1 VLSLG
6 LGLIA
11 AFAWAVHDICVRF
24 VSQRGGILPALCAV
38 LIVGTLVMAPV
49 SLLSDDWGQM
59 TGRAY
64 ALALLSGAIFTLGYV
79 GLYNAFRIGPVR
91 LVAPIIGAYPV
102 LTIAY
107 AVLAGQTVP
116 LDHWLAVGMVITG
129 VGIVGALSDA
139 ADSGGSKRAAILWAM
154 MGGAGFALTFA
165 IGQTASHAGAE
176 VPVILITRL
185 SAVALAVL
193 LLFATGRAA
202 LPKRSAWPLL
212 ALMGLLDCIALG
224 VVIAASGF
232 ERPEFASV
240 AASTF
245 GMLTVVL
252 AWAFLRERMTT
263 GQWGGVVLT
272 FAAIGYLAL

>member
-1 VLSLG
+1 MLSLG

-11 AFAWAVHDICVRF
+11 ALAWAVHDICVRF

-38 LIVGTLVMAPV
+38 LIVGTLLMAPA
-49 SLLSDDWGQM
+49 SMLSDDWGQM
-59 TGRAY
+59 TARAY
-64 ALALLSGAIFTLGYV
+64 MLAMLSGAIFTLGYV

-107 AVLAGQTVP
+107 AVLAGQAVP
-116 LDHWLAVGMVITG
+116 PDHWIAVGAVIVG
-129 VGIVGALSDA
+129 VGIVGMLSDET
-139 ADSGGSKRAAILWAM
+139 DSGGSKRSAILWAL

-165 IGQTASHAGAE
+165 IGQSASHAGADM
-176 VPVILITRL
+176 PVILITRL
-185 SAVALAVL
+185 SAVALAVF
-193 LLFATGRAA
+193 LLFATGRAT
-202 LPKRSAWPLL
+202 LPQRSAWPFL

-232 ERPEFASV
+232 DRPEFASV

-245 GMLTVVL
+245 GMLTVV
-252 AWAFLRERMTT
+252 
-263 GQWGGVVLT
+263 
-272 FAAIGYLAL
+272 